1 MRNLVILVLLF
12 SQVISAQKQEKI
24 LFIGN
29 SFTFYWNLPNQVEK
43 MALEQNLF
51 WDVYQSTAGG
61 ATLRDHWQGNKGL
74 KTKEILSQNTFDRI
88 IFQDQSTYPIKHI
101 DTTAYYLAKLKELIP
116 SQTKL
121 YLYATWNYPNFP
133 DKKMTNKDSKDIETN
148 LKTLLSLDSKIKIIP
163 VGRAFDMFSLQY
175 PAIDLLSDDQ
185 KHPSNNG
192 TYLAACVVYA
202 VLSGR
207 SAKGAGRR
215 YEGKDANGKKIFYS
229 IVEKSVATKCQ
240 YIADQ
245 IIFVD

>member
-1 MRNLVILVLLF
+1 
-12 SQVISAQKQEKI
+12 
-24 LFIGN
+24 
-29 SFTFYWNLPNQVEK
+29 
-43 MALEQNLF
+43 
-51 WDVYQSTAGG
+51 
-61 ATLRDHWQGNKGL
+61 
-74 KTKEILSQNTFDRI
+74 
-88 IFQDQSTYPIKHI
+88 
-101 DTTAYYLAKLKELIP
+101 
-116 SQTKL
+116 
-121 YLYATWNYPNFP
+121 
-133 DKKMTNKDSKDIETN
+133 MTNKDSKDIETN

-175 PAIDLLSDDQ
+175 PTIDLLSDDQ

-207 SAKGAGRR
+207 SAKGVGRR

-229 IVEKSVATKCQ
+229 LVEKSVATKCQ